1 MVLCFH
7 ILEHIEDDIKAMR
20 ELYRVLKNMVFVIY
34 KHLLR
39 KLIFTKIIRL
49 KSLKIGLNI
58 LVKMIML
65 VFIR

>member
-1 MVLCFH
+1 M
-7 ILEHIEDDIKAMR
+7 EDDIKAMR